1 MIVIFVN
8 HAGLMDVWILQLLNF
23 FFHKNY
29 DGAYYMCIIFV
40 PEKSKVRWHT
50 LDFIAQ
56 CFAQQCKILRS

>member
-40 PEKSKVRWHT
+40 PEKNQK
-50 LDFIAQ
+50 
-56 CFAQQCKILRS
+56 